1 MEEPVSTLVHVPG
14 NLRRPAC
21 GDNSGSWPLPILWR
35 MGLVKPG
42 RKKMC
47 VTKWRVCVC
56 EIAVHGSLCV
66 QVCVCE
72 RDVCDVCVRVCVRAR
87 VCDKVA
93 YGKELC

>member
-1 MEEPVSTLVHVPG
+1 MIENRWSRIENG
-14 NLRRPAC
+14 AC
-21 GDNSGSWPLPILWR
+21 EAGSEKN
-35 MGLVKPG
+35 VCDK
-42 RKKMC
+42 
-47 VTKWRVCVC
+47 VACVC